1 MKHLPNNIIPW
12 VHFISVHHR
21 DGLKRVTSTGRIPFL
36 PLKSI
41 TKHSH
46 QIAKEGGELQLPAM
60 SLQHYRFL
68 GALGGGGKRGNSPP
82 PPPPLEVVVVLDDPA
97 ESPPRRSNDVGFDD
111 VLVGALLK
119 VGFAPRPGIEMENV
133 WPSLRL

>member
-1 MKHLPNNIIPW
+1 
-12 VHFISVHHR
+12 
-21 DGLKRVTSTGRIPFL
+21 
-36 PLKSI
+36 
-41 TKHSH
+41 
-46 QIAKEGGELQLPAM
+46 M